1 MEENKKIILDFISDE
16 KYVPMKAK
24 EIAFILGVPKDK
36 YAEFH
41 QILKDLENE
50 YKIQATKKGKYML
63 VDNSLYKTGTL
74 RLNQKGFGF
83 VQIADSAEEIFISGN
98 NINDA
103 LNEDEV
109 LVKVIDLPEGSKEN
123 KAKKQNKNSEKDAE
137 KNTGKNAGKI
147 SENKN
152 TDSNQHLEGIII
164 KILKHQK
171 DTIVGT
177 FQNCKNFGFV
187 VPDDKKFG
195 TDIFISKNNFAKAKN
210 NQKVVVKITK
220 FAQKGKKAEGKIID
234 VLGNRDEAGIDMLS
248 LVKEYNLP
256 YEFPEPVL
264 KEAKSLE
271 INVTESDLKKR
282 LDLREKELFTIDGE
296 DAKDLDDAVYVEK
309 NEDGNY
315 VLGVHIADVSNY
327 VKENSQLDKE
337 AIIRGTSVYMMDRVI
352 PMLPKELSNGICS
365 LNEGQDR
372 FALSVIMEINDK
384 GQVVSSDI
392 RKSIIKVTKRMS
404 YTGVYNIL
412 KKLVQD
418 KAFDETN
425 LIDSKVI
432 ANIENESKDIDKNIE
447 KTDFESKDIDK
458 HVEKADFESENIDRH
473 TEETDFA
480 SIMQYKKYFNH
491 FKLMAELA
499 TILKNK
505 REKEGSLDLDI
516 PESKIIL
523 NENGVAVD
531 VKKYE
536 ITFANEIIE
545 QFMLIANETVAEKF
559 YWLEAPFIYRVH
571 PEPELEKIREL
582 NTFIWNLGYRIKAG
596 KDNIHPKA
604 FAEVLEQ
611 VKGKPEERVVSNLIL
626 RTLKIAQYESE
637 NRGHFGIAS
646 KYYCHFT
653 SPIRRYPDLFIHRII
668 SKYIEKNYNLSDE
681 DIEKYSEQATKYAKT
696 SSEREKVAQ
705 KVERDSIDIKK
716 AEYMQ
721 SKIGNEYEGII
732 SNITSFGVFVE
743 LENTVEGLVR
753 FENLGD
759 EYFIYDEERKQL
771 IGEDGGEVFK
781 IGDKMKI
788 IVVEANKEMRRISFA
803 RVQ

>member
-1 MEENKKIILDFISDE
+1 MSDE
-16 KYVPMKAK
+16 KYVPMKPK
-24 EIAFILGVPKDK
+24 EMAFILGVPKDR
-36 YAEFH
+36 YAEFNL
-41 QILKDLENE
+41 IIKELESE
-50 YKIQATKKGKYML
+50 FKIQLTKKGRCML
-63 VDNSLYKTGTL
+63 VDSNSYKIGEL
-74 RLNQKGFGF
+74 RLNQRKFGF
-83 VQIADSAEEIFISGN
+83 VKVDDSEEEIFIAGN
-98 NINDA
+98 NVNDA
-103 LNEDEV
+103 LNEDKV
-109 LVKVIDLPEGSKEN
+109 LVEIIDCDNDQHKEGKIIRVL
-123 KAKKQNKNSEKDAE
+123 KHEKDC
-137 KNTGKNAGKI
+137 
-147 SENKN
+147 
-152 TDSNQHLEGIII
+152 
-164 KILKHQK
+164 
-171 DTIVGT
+171 IVGI
-177 FQNCKNFGFV
+177 FQNSRSFGFV
-187 VPDDKKFG
+187 IPDDKKFG
-195 TDIFISKNNFAKAKN
+195 TDIFISKKNFGGARN

-220 FAQKGKKAEGKIID
+220 FAQKGRKAEGKVIE
-234 VLGNRDEAGIDMLS
+234 VLGHRDEAGVDMLS

-264 KEAKSLE
+264 NEARALK
-271 INVTESDLKKR
+271 INITEDDLKSR
-282 LDLREKELFTIDGE
+282 LDLRNKELFTIDGE
-296 DAKDLDDAVYVEK
+296 DAKDLDDAVCVEK
-309 NEDGNY
+309 NADGNY

-392 RKSIIKVTKRMS
+392 RKSIIKVTRRMS
-404 YTGVYNIL
+404 YTIVYKIL
-412 KKLVQD
+412 SYL
-418 KAFDETN
+418 EG
-425 LIDSKVI
+425 S
-432 ANIENESKDIDKNIE
+432 DKNDNGCEQNSNEDFSKNDIE
-447 KTDFESKDIDK
+447 E
-458 HVEKADFESENIDRH
+458 
-473 TEETDFA
+473 
-480 SIMQYKKYFNH
+480 IMQYEPYFSH
-491 FKLMAELA
+491 FKLMEELA
-499 TILKNK
+499 SILKNK
-505 REKEGSLDLDI
+505 RKKDGSLDLDV

-523 NENGVAVD
+523 DENGVAVD
-531 VKKYE
+531 VKNYE
-536 ITFANEIIE
+536 LTFANEIIE

-571 PEPELEKIREL
+571 PAPDIEKIREL

-604 FAEVLEQ
+604 FAEVLEE

-681 DIEKYSEQATKYAKT
+681 DIEKYSEEATKYAKT

-705 KVERDSIDIKK
+705 KVERDSVDIKK
-716 AEYMQ
+716 AEFMQ
-721 SKIGNEYEGII
+721 SKIGEEYDGII

-743 LENTVEGLVR
+743 LENTVEGLIR

-759 EYFIYDEERKQL
+759 EYFVYEEEHKQL
-771 IGEDGGEVFK
+771 IGEDSGDVFNV
-781 IGDKMKI
+781 GDKIRIKVI
-788 IVVEANKEMRRISFA
+788 EANKEMRRISFA
-803 RVQ
+803 RKFNKGDGSVC